1 MSIPCTGREKGIST
15 LILGLQIFNKN
26 RRPIKGSPMKLTL
39 KKHCEAFGETLA
51 DMFNYYYVPTHFGY
65 IQIFCE
71 RLPSLCTKL
80 HPCIS
85 TK

>member
-51 DMFNYYYVPTHFGY
+51 DIFTCLIITMSQHTSVIFRYFANYYHLYGLNCSHV
-65 IQIFCE
+65 
-71 RLPSLCTKL
+71 
-80 HPCIS
+80 
-85 TK
+85 

>member
-1 MSIPCTGREKGIST
+1 VFKKYCLCLVFQMSIPCTGREKGIST

-51 DMFNYYYVPTHFGY
+51 DIFTCLIIFKQSLFSP
-65 IQIFCE
+65 QI
-71 RLPSLCTKL
+71 
-80 HPCIS
+80 
-85 TK
+85 